1 MSSNQPEQLTKAIYE
16 TLSPCAIAGFLENT
30 PIAVI
35 NNLHIY
41 EGEVGNVDSREIKGS
56 FNNSAL
62 NNVNI
67 QSEILREYQ
76 LSEKD
81 FENLESDINEA
92 DISETAREQNRL
104 FLENLK
110 ASLNEHDKE
119 TAKRIVGWIKD
130 SIGNVSSVI
139 TIASVL

>member
-1 MSSNQPEQLTKAIYE
+1 MSSNRPEQLTKAIYD
-16 TLSPCAIAGFLENT
+16 TLSPSAKAGFLENT

-41 EGEVGNVDSREIKGS
+41 EGEVRNVDSREIKGS
-56 FNNSAL
+56 FNNSSL

-67 QSEILREYQ
+67 QSDVLREYQ

-81 FENLESDINEA
+81 FENLENDIKEA
-92 DISETAREQNRL
+92 DISETAREHNRL

-110 ASLNEHDKE
+110 ASLNEYDKE
-119 TAKRIVGWIKD
+119 TAKKIIGWIKD